1 MSAEYVFTFD
11 VIAADSEGYYIDRW
25 DRANRYEVIG
35 ETKQNALNALWPI
48 VGTAPSG
55 RYWKARQVGTA
66 KDVRLFRRDVAEA
79 DERRKQVRG

>member
-25 DRANRYEVIG
+25 DRSNRYEVIG
-35 ETKQNALNALWPI
+35 ATKKAALAELWPI

-55 RYWKARQVGTA
+55 HYWKARQVGTA
-66 KDVRLFRRDVAEA
+66 KDVRLFRTGVAEQ
-79 DERRKQVRG
+79 DELRKQVRG